1 MTPVTSLTLRLLP
14 GDFAVCR
21 LRSDAALPAWAA
33 RGEFWSLTMTDDELS
48 VVVTQSA
55 VPDGVR
61 AEMDWACLQVAGPL
75 ELTMTGV
82 LAAVTA
88 PLAQA
93 GISVFVICTF
103 DTDYLL
109 VKRPRLAEATA
120 ALAGAGH
127 TVLD

>member
-1 MTPVTSLTLRLLP
+1 MMSLTLRLLP
-14 GDFAVCR
+14 GAYAVCR
-21 LRSDAALPAWAA
+21 LRPDAALPAWAA
-33 RGEFWSLTMTDDELS
+33 RGDFWSLTRTGDELS
-48 VVVTQSA
+48 VVAAQSV

-88 PLAQA
+88 PLAAA
-93 GISVFVICTF
+93 GIPVFVLCTF

-109 VKRPRLAEATA
+109 VKRVRLAAATA

-127 TVLD
+127 TVLE